1 MVLFD
6 TILAHDYANQRIN
19 RGERLSTFGQIIS
32 KARKELG
39 ISQKD
44 LAAKILKEDG
54 EQISAQYLNDI
65 EHDRRDPPSEFFIEQ
80 FAKVLKL
87 KKDPLIAAAGMWPAD
102 LQQALP
108 GADPKKVEQA
118 FTAFRQVLNKKEK
131 P

>member
-1 MVLFD
+1 L
-6 TILAHDYANQRIN
+6 N
-19 RGERLSTFGQIIS
+19 TFGQIIS
-32 KARKELG
+32 KARKDLG

-44 LAAKILKEDG
+44 LAAKIRKEDG

-87 KKDPLIAAAGMWPAD
+87 KKDPLIAAAGMWPSD

-118 FTAFRQVLNKKEK
+118 FTAFRQGLNKKEK